1 MEERVW
7 PGASA
12 APTPRRARAPDGRPT
27 SSGSGTPAGAGVSA
41 RGGPGDRPA
50 PPQEHSVLAV
60 PGDGKGPRGPSW
72 LSERLLRTIVE
83 AGQARRAAAPRASG
97 CGVPEPP
104 RWLQEEGG
112 PQCQRRPWGAC
123 GPSPPDTPRA
133 KGPLSG
139 VAFAEV
145 KPSSFLITSRRHRTR
160 AIRPVTSRRA
170 RATPSRSDPNA
181 RAHTQRPRRAAVR
194 GCPARPRGERPR
206 PPRGAASILSPPA
219 PRRGRCCPRPHAP
232 EHTRFPS
239 SRLLL
244 WDVATGRGRSVRCLP
259 VRGGCPCAPPGT
271 RLPPSPPP
279 PPPPRTA
286 WSSQVRQAQ
295 GHQAVLHL
303 QLASPDCHQPWEEHC
318 PSPGQG
324 LAWRWARKNRG
335 KPRLMSSWPSGAGPS
350 RAGLPSCVKPLS
362 AGDPGPGTP
371 SSMRGLVRPR
381 GRPAP
386 PHKGSTTSP
395 ANPRLASRPPLRGT

>member
-1 MEERVW
+1 M
-7 PGASA
+7 
-12 APTPRRARAPDGRPT
+12 

-41 RGGPGDRPA
+41 CGGPGDRPA

-97 CGVPEPP
+97 CRVPEPP
-104 RWLQEEGG
+104 RQLQEEGG

-170 RATPSRSDPNA
+170 RTSVTVRPQRA
-181 RAHTQRPRRAAVR
+181 RAHTAVR

-232 EHTRFPS
+232 STRVSLPLACCCGMWRRGADGPCGAFLSAVAAPAPRPGRA
-239 SRLLL
+239 SR
-244 WDVATGRGRSVRCLP
+244 
-259 VRGGCPCAPPGT
+259 
-271 RLPPSPPP
+271 RLPPPPAP
-279 PPPPRTA
+279 EDG
-286 WSSQVRQAQ
+286 V
-295 GHQAVLHL
+295 VF
-303 QLASPDCHQPWEEHC
+303 
-318 PSPGQG
+318 
-324 LAWRWARKNRG
+324 
-335 KPRLMSSWPSGAGPS
+335 AGP
-350 RAGLPSCVKPLS
+350 
-362 AGDPGPGTP
+362 PGPGAP
-371 SSMRGLVRPR
+371 
-381 GRPAP
+381 GRAA
-386 PHKGSTTSP
+386 SP
-395 ANPRLASRPPLRGT
+395 AGVA

>member
-104 RWLQEEGG
+104 RRLQEEGG

-123 GPSPPDTPRA
+123 GPSPPDTLRA

-194 GCPARPRGERPR
+194 AGSGPAHLVAPPASCHLPHRGGAAAVLDPT
-206 PPRGAASILSPPA
+206 PPSTRVSLPLACCCGMWRRGADGPCSAFLSAVAAPA
-219 PRRGRCCPRPHAP
+219 PRPGHA
-232 EHTRFPS
+232 
-239 SRLLL
+239 SR
-244 WDVATGRGRSVRCLP
+244 
-259 VRGGCPCAPPGT
+259 
-271 RLPPSPPP
+271 RLPPPPTP
-279 PPPPRTA
+279 ED
-286 WSSQVRQAQ
+286 SV
-295 GHQAVLHL
+295 VF
-303 QLASPDCHQPWEEHC
+303 
-318 PSPGQG
+318 
-324 LAWRWARKNRG
+324 
-335 KPRLMSSWPSGAGPS
+335 AGP
-350 RAGLPSCVKPLS
+350 
-362 AGDPGPGTP
+362 PGPGAP
-371 SSMRGLVRPR
+371 
-381 GRPAP
+381 GRAA
-386 PHKGSTTSP
+386 SP
-395 ANPRLASRPPLRGT
+395 AGVA

>member
-104 RWLQEEGG
+104 RRLQEEGG
-112 PQCQRRPWGAC
+112 PQCQLRPWGAC

-181 RAHTQRPRRAAVR
+181 RAHTQRPRRTAVR

-271 RLPPSPPP
+271 RLLPSPPTP
-279 PPPPRTA
+279 HPRGRRGLRRSARPRGTRPCCISSWRRLTAISRGKNTVPPRGRAWRGDGLGRTA
-286 WSSQVRQAQ
+286 GSLGSCRPGPRVQ
-295 GHQAVLHL
+295 GPPG
-303 QLASPDCHQPWEEHC
+303 LASP
-318 PSPGQG
+318 
-324 LAWRWARKNRG
+324 
-335 KPRLMSSWPSGAGPS
+335 
-350 RAGLPSCVKPLS
+350 
-362 AGDPGPGTP
+362 
-371 SSMRGLVRPR
+371 
-381 GRPAP
+381 PA
-386 PHKGSTTSP
+386 
-395 ANPRLASRPPLRGT
+395 